1 MTVKGAGMTAN
12 STTGPGSA
20 PAASGRGGVFYG
32 WWVLIAAA
40 ALGFCAFGVVIHGF
54 LAFSVPV
61 KAELGLSAA
70 QTAFIVGAAWG
81 VGDIATL
88 LAGWLADRYGAR
100 RLILAGGLLCGA
112 GFAAMGLAG
121 SFRGIVLAY
130 SVAAAAGRGLGVFPT
145 LMTAVNQW
153 FQRRKAFAITIVST
167 AVTAG
172 AAALLPAMSYA
183 AAQWDWR
190 SAAFVCGGAVALLTL
205 PAAAIIRSRPEDL
218 GLLPYGATPPS
229 APSQR
234 RDAGTT
240 GAPPSDATT
249 PAISTLPDYSVGQ
262 AIVTLTFAT
271 LATGA
276 ILRTVTSD
284 VLVINQIP
292 ILIWKGVA
300 AERAGLYLSLTYFA
314 TIPARFA
321 MGLAASWIAPRW
333 LLGGSM
339 AAVAVC
345 TGGAL
350 LLRGDAAAGLLIA
363 ASALGQ
369 GVSAAS
375 WIALGSYF
383 GRRSFGTLVGMITV
397 AYGVSG
403 LIFPSLAGSAFD
415 RTGSFTLALVVVA
428 ALQAVS
434 AGAFLLMRRPA
445 SRPSSSS

>member
-1 MTVKGAGMTAN
+1 MTAN
-12 STTGPGSA
+12 STTTPGSA
-20 PAASGRGGVFYG
+20 PTRCGGGGVFYG

-40 ALGFCAFGVVIHGF
+40 GLGFFAFGVVIPGF

-153 FQRRKAFAITIVST
+153 FQRRKALAITVVST

-172 AAALLPAMSYA
+172 AAALLPALSYA

-190 SAAFVCGGAVALLTL
+190 TAAFVGGGAVALLTL
-205 PAAAIIRSRPEDL
+205 PAAAIIRSRPEDM
-218 GLLPYGATPPS
+218 GMLPYGATPP
-229 APSQR
+229 AP
-234 RDAGTT
+234 AGS
-240 GAPPSDATT
+240 APPSASSSETTPRRGANSATT
-249 PAISTLPDYSVGQ
+249 PPAVSAMPDYSVGQ
-262 AIVTLTFAT
+262 AVATLTFVA
-271 LATGA
+271 LASGA

-292 ILIWKGVA
+292 ILVWKGVA

-321 MGLAASWIAPRW
+321 MGLAAAWLAPRW

-339 AAVAVC
+339 AAVALC

-350 LLRGDAAAGLLIA
+350 LLRGDAAAWLLIA

-369 GVSAAS
+369 GVSSAS

-403 LIFPSLAGSAFD
+403 LIFPSLAGAAFD
-415 RTGSFTLALVVVA
+415 RTGNFTLVLLTIA
-428 ALQAVS
+428 ALQGVS
-434 AGAFLLMRRPA
+434 AGAFALVRRPGG
-445 SRPSSSS
+445 

>member
-1 MTVKGAGMTAN
+1 MAHQLRFRRK
-12 STTGPGSA
+12 SGSA
-20 PAASGRGGVFYG
+20 PAASGGGGVFYG

-40 ALGFCAFGVVIHGF
+40 ALGFFAFGVVIPGF

-153 FQRRKAFAITIVST
+153 FQRRKALAITVVST

-172 AAALLPAMSYA
+172 AAALLPALSYA

-190 SAAFVCGGAVALLTL
+190 TAAFVGGGAVALLTL
-205 PAAAIIRSRPEDL
+205 PAAAIIRSRPEDM
-218 GLLPYGATPPS
+218 GLLPYGATPP
-229 APSQR
+229 AP
-234 RDAGTT
+234 AGS
-240 GAPPSDATT
+240 APPSTPSSTPRRGANVAATP
-249 PAISTLPDYSVGQ
+249 PAVSAMPDYSVGQ
-262 AIVTLTFAT
+262 AVATLTFVA
-271 LATGA
+271 LASGA

-292 ILIWKGVA
+292 ILVWKGVA

-321 MGLAASWIAPRW
+321 MGLAAAWLAPRW

-339 AAVAVC
+339 AAVALC
-345 TGGAL
+345 TAGAL
-350 LLRGDAAAGLLIA
+350 LLRGDAAAWLLIA

-369 GVSAAS
+369 GVSSAS

-403 LIFPSLAGSAFD
+403 LIFPSLAGAAFD
-415 RTGSFTLALVVVA
+415 RTGNFTLVLLTIA
-428 ALQAVS
+428 ALQGVS
-434 AGAFLLMRRPA
+434 AGAFAMVRRPGG
-445 SRPSSSS
+445 

>member
-1 MTVKGAGMTAN
+1 MTAN
-12 STTGPGSA
+12 RTTTPGSA

-32 WWVLIAAA
+32 WWVLAAAA
-40 ALGFCAFGVVIHGF
+40 ALGFCAFGVVIPGF

-61 KAELGLSAA
+61 RAELGLSAA

-153 FQRRKAFAITIVST
+153 FQRRKAFAITVVST

-218 GLLPYGATPPS
+218 GLLPYGASPTPPAVAATPS
-229 APSQR
+229 APAPR
-234 RDAGTT
+234 R
-240 GAPPSDATT
+240 GASATAVTPS
-249 PAISTLPDYSVGQ
+249 ISTMPDYSVGQ
-262 AIVTLTFAT
+262 AVVTLTFVA
-271 LATGA
+271 LAAGA

-314 TIPARFA
+314 TIPARFV
-321 MGLAASWIAPRW
+321 MGLAAAWIAPRW

-345 TGGAL
+345 SGGAL
-350 LLRGDAAAGLLIA
+350 LLRGEAAAGLLIA

-369 GVSAAS
+369 GVSSAS

-403 LIFPSLAGSAFD
+403 LIFPSLAGAAFD
-415 RTGSFTLALVVVA
+415 RTGNFTLVLLVVA
-428 ALQAVS
+428 ALQGVS
-434 AGAFLLMRRPA
+434 AGAFMLVRRPA

>member
-1 MTVKGAGMTAN
+1 MTAN
-12 STTGPGSA
+12 STTTPGSA

-32 WWVLIAAA
+32 WWVLAAAA
-40 ALGFCAFGVVIHGF
+40 ALGFCAFGVVIPGF

-61 KAELGLSAA
+61 RAELGLSAA

-153 FQRRKAFAITIVST
+153 FQRRKAFAITVVST

-218 GLLPYGATPPS
+218 GLLPYGASPTPSSATTPPS
-229 APSQR
+229 APTQR
-234 RDAGTT
+234 RGAG
-240 GAPPSDATT
+240 AAT
-249 PAISTLPDYSVGQ
+249 ASSSVSTMPDYSVGQ
-262 AIVTLTFAT
+262 AVVTLTFVA
-271 LATGA
+271 LAAGA

-314 TIPARFA
+314 TIPARFV

-345 TGGAL
+345 SGGAL
-350 LLRGDAAAGLLIA
+350 LLRGEAAAGLLIA

-369 GVSAAS
+369 GVSSAS

-403 LIFPSLAGSAFD
+403 LIFPSLAGAAFD
-415 RTGSFTLALVVVA
+415 RTGNFTLVLLVVA
-428 ALQAVS
+428 ALQGVS
-434 AGAFLLMRRPA
+434 AGAFMLVRRPA
-445 SRPSSSS
+445 SRPSSS

>member
-1 MTVKGAGMTAN
+1 MTAN
-12 STTGPGSA
+12 STTAPGSA
-20 PAASGRGGVFYG
+20 PAASGGGGVFYG

-40 ALGFCAFGVVIHGF
+40 ALGFFAFGVVIPGF

-153 FQRRKAFAITIVST
+153 FQRRKALAITVVST

-172 AAALLPAMSYA
+172 AAALLPALSYA

-190 SAAFVCGGAVALLTL
+190 TAAFVGGGAVALLTL
-205 PAAAIIRSRPEDL
+205 PAAAIIRSRPEDM
-218 GLLPYGATPPS
+218 GLLPYGATPPAPAGS
-229 APSQR
+229 APPSARQSATPAAPAPAAR
-234 RDAGTT
+234 RDAAAA
-240 GAPPSDATT
+240 APPAVSAM
-249 PAISTLPDYSVGQ
+249 PDYSVGQ
-262 AIVTLTFAT
+262 AVATLTFVA
-271 LATGA
+271 LASGA

-292 ILIWKGVA
+292 ILVWKGVA

-321 MGLAASWIAPRW
+321 MGLAAGWLAPRW

-339 AAVAVC
+339 AAVALC

-369 GVSAAS
+369 GVSSAS

-403 LIFPSLAGSAFD
+403 LIFPSLAGAAFD
-415 RTGSFTLALVVVA
+415 RTGNFTLVLLTIA
-428 ALQAVS
+428 ALQGVS
-434 AGAFLLMRRPA
+434 AGAFALVRRPGG
-445 SRPSSSS
+445 